1 MNMNSKKN
9 RRSRSG
15 IMKRAGGLLNKD
27 DELHEINYY
36 HTGDINV
43 QTPVYLAPSASV
55 TGNITAPTVIVA
67 GRMYGVIAA
76 DAVVIDKGGQIWG
89 DIYCSEYH
97 LQPGGKCYGWIISLD
112 QGTIE
117 LLRSGALTR
126 DDVPA
131 PGERPVPAEFSQE
144 HAIRGDQL
152 PVNPEQIGFILRHLQ
167 AELASAQLARI
178 EIELAFDERLREV
191 FGQSEF
197 RQQMEKELRKSI
209 EADDLVNADAISG
222 AKTIS
227 QDDASTEAITIQEQ
241 AQFEKEVRRY
251 KLKAATCLE
260 QLAWY
265 RVLKAANESELVR
278 LRQDL
283 SAHTLENDRL
293 RQGLLESKSEEAEA
307 SAEGASQDADSINQL
322 KVNLAKA
329 QLRIDELT
337 ADLSY
342 YRHLDRGSDG

>member
-1 MNMNSKKN
+1 MNMSSKKN

-15 IMKRAGGLLNKD
+15 ILKRAGSLLTKS
-27 DELHEINYY
+27 DEQLEINYY

-43 QTPVYLAPSASV
+43 QIPVYLAPSASV
-55 TGNITAPTVIVA
+55 TGNITSPTVIVA

-76 DAVVIDKGGQIWG
+76 DAAVIDIGGQIWG
-89 DIYCSEYH
+89 DVYCSEFH

-112 QGTIE
+112 KGTIE
-117 LLRSGALTR
+117 LLRSGALSR

-131 PGERPVPAEFSQE
+131 PGERPVPTEFSQE

-178 EIELAFDERLREV
+178 EIELAFDERLAEI

-197 RQQMEKELRKSI
+197 RRQMEKELRNSI
-209 EADDLVNADAISG
+209 EADGTEDADAISV
-222 AKTIS
+222 TIH
-227 QDDASTEAITIQEQ
+227 EQ
-241 AQFEKEVRRY
+241 AQFENEVRKY

-265 RVLKAANESELVR
+265 RVLKAANESELIQARQELAAHVR
-278 LRQDL
+278 
-283 SAHTLENDRL
+283 ENDRL
-293 RQGLLESKSEEAEA
+293 RQELVESSSEKNEPSPE
-307 SAEGASQDADSINQL
+307 EASQDPDSINQL
-322 KVNLAKA
+322 KADLAGA

-342 YRHLDRGSDG
+342 YRHLDRGSDR